1 MSALYVMRYV
11 GMSGAGAGTLYI
23 GRMTVL
29 GIDAGGARYVGT
41 YLESRGRILVDMT
54 LLMPKGGVLITGD
67 QAPAGSKYKLTGDW
81 PVEPADGM
89 VHRLYFDG
97 RAMKVGFERIGYIP

>member
-1 MSALYVMRYV
+1 MSALYIMRYV
-11 GMSGAGAGTLYI
+11 GTAGVASSTIYI
-23 GRMTVL
+23 GRQKVL

-41 YLESRGRILVDMT
+41 YSESRDRMLVDMT
-54 LLMPKGGVLITGD
+54 LLMPKGGVLITGE

-89 VHRLYFDG
+89 VHRIYFDG
-97 RAMKVGFERIGYIP
+97 RAMKVGFERIGFIP